1 MVRSDARRS
10 RVSVIVKTWK
20 AFVCGA
26 LVLWVAA
33 ACGTP
38 RSAHTFHM
46 ERRAADRLADA
57 ERYDDAIEA
66 YTTLSKTA
74 DTQQDLQYLQYR
86 TAYMRELQGDAH
98 GALAAYEQIYTR
110 PIYPYDQVGARAMY
124 RTGRVYRDQLDDV
137 QTAHEVWLATIR
149 AYPDT
154 FYAEDA
160 LWEIRTV
167 YFDDARY
174 AEYIDFVSD
183 LFLELQYTEIADNL
197 AYDAA
202 KTLDDHLGRC
212 HDAIVLYEMMQSSF
226 PRSGLNDDAIWRTTL
241 CYRRHGETD
250 AEIALLDTFV
260 SGREMSIIIGDYDY
274 EYYNPALKRL
284 AEIEEERGDLP
295 AAIRAYRRFQETFPL
310 SLDNDDISFKIIG
323 MYDELD
329 DVKSMQRYLKEMKK
343 FWPESRYIPRAEE
356 LVRQAEA
363 RP

>member
-10 RVSVIVKTWK
+10 RVSVIVKTWRVL
-20 AFVCGA
+20 VCSL
-26 LVLWVAA
+26 LVLCVAA

-38 RSAHTFHM
+38 RSAFNFHT

-57 ERYDDAIEA
+57 DRYDDAIDA
-66 YTTLSKTA
+66 YTALSKKA
-74 DTQQDLQYLQYR
+74 DTQQDLQYLEYR
-86 TAYMRELQGDAH
+86 TAYMLERKGDAE
-98 GALAAYEQIYTR
+98 AAIAAYEQIYSR

-124 RTGRVYRDQLDDV
+124 RTGRVYRDLLGDTDTALD
-137 QTAHEVWLATIR
+137 VWLATIR

-160 LWEIRTV
+160 LSEFRNV
-167 YFDDARY
+167 YYAEGRY
-174 AEYIDFVSD
+174 AEYIEFVTQ

-202 KTLDDHLGRC
+202 KTLDDHLDRC
-212 HDAIVLYEMMQSSF
+212 HDAIELYQMMQASF
-226 PRSGLNDDAIWRTTL
+226 PRSGLNDDAIWRTVL
-241 CYRRHGETD
+241 CYQRHDELD
-250 AEIALLDTFV
+250 AEIALLEEFV
-260 SGREMSIIIGDYDY
+260 AGREMSIIIGDYDY
-274 EYYNPALKRL
+274 AQYNPALKRL

-295 AAIRAYRRFQETFPL
+295 SAIRAYRRFQTTFPL
-310 SLDNDDISFKIIG
+310 SLDNDDISYKIIEL
-323 MYDELD
+323 YDELG

-343 FWPESRYIPRAEE
+343 FWPESRYIPKAEE